1 MLWER
6 IEYLLDKK
14 EWTIY
19 RLTKEANLSQNL
31 LYELKNGRSSDLHF
45 SSVCK
50 IADALEVSLDQLR
63 EDRSNGKKNM

>member
-1 MLWER
+1 
-6 IEYLLDKK
+6 
-14 EWTIY
+14 
-19 RLTKEANLSQNL
+19 
-31 LYELKNGRSSDLHF
+31 LHF